1 MTAPIDSETPPPWDA
16 DSLYRNH
23 HYRQLEQHYRQSAQ
37 YAAMVERYP
46 LLRSSIAACQQIELI
61 GDASAELPES
71 AAAIHLHWNR
81 SHGEG

>member
-1 MTAPIDSETPPPWDA
+1 MTAPLYPETSRPWDA

-61 GDASAELPES
+61 CDASAELTDRET
-71 AAAIHLHWNR
+71 AIHLHWNR